1 MYLKMDDLTEIM
13 DQLNLEND
21 QEMKKIIDNGKL
33 IFKHCLYLINRVR
46 DYLEI

>member
-21 QEMKKIIDNGKL
+21 LEMKKIIDNGKL
-33 IFKHCLYLINRVR
+33 IFKNCLYLIKRV
-46 DYLEI
+46 